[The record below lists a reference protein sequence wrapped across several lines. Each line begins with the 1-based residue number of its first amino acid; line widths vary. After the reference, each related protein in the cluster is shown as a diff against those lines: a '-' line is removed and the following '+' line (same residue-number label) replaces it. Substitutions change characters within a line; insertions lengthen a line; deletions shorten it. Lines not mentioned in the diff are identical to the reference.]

1 MSSQVANRSATLK
14 PTSVDNFIQPA
25 QIFIEE
31 TGHAVLFLLELL
43 SLSIRGQV
51 NRKTLFEQLWK
62 VTTQSLPTTMMAGF
76 FVGAVMTVQFTL
88 QMRSF
93 DALSYLGGL
102 ATSGTFR
109 EVGPLLIGFMLCGK
123 VGAFT
128 AAELGTMRITEQF
141 DAIRCLGANPLVEVI
156 LPRFW
161 AIIFS
166 SFFLFVG
173 GLVASVFG
181 GLFLGVFFAG
191 VAPEEYLR
199 YIPRFL
205 IWPSILSGFFKS
217 FIFSFTLALV
227 CTFKGYFVTGGAKG
241 VGRAVVSTAVTTMIA
256 LVFFD
261 WLTSFLMEAILV
273 LVGGT
278 F

>member
-1 MSSQVANRSATLK
+1 MTIAIKRSMSG
-14 PTSVDNFIQPA
+14 F
-25 QIFIEE
+25 FEE
-31 TGHAVLFLLELL
+31 TGRVFIFLKEVLVLTLQGGFD
-43 SLSIRGQV
+43 
-51 NRKTLFEQLWK
+51 RKAFFDQLWK
-62 VTTQSLPTTMMAGF
+62 VTVQSLPMTMMAGF

-88 QMRSF
+88 QMKAF
-93 DALSYLGGL
+93 DALGYLGGL

-128 AAELGTMRITEQF
+128 TAELGTMKITEQF
-141 DAIRCLGANPLVEVI
+141 DAIRCLGSNPLREVI

-166 SFFLFVG
+166 AFFLFIG

-181 GLFLGVFFAG
+181 GLLLGVFFAN
-191 VAPEEYLR
+191 VSAAEYLR

-205 IWPSILSGFFKS
+205 ILPSVLSGFFKS
-217 FIFSFTLALV
+217 FIFSFTLATI
-227 CTFKGYFVTGGAKG
+227 CTYRGYFVTGGAKG
-241 VGRAVVSTAVTTMIA
+241 VGKAVVSTAVTTMIA

-261 WLTSFLMEAILV
+261 WLTSYLMEVAAIIYR
-273 LVGGT
+273 GII
-278 F
+278 